1 MKQVFCFRT
10 DDDASR
16 AVRVDDV
23 SEPVCPDDGVV
34 VAVKARP
41 INPADLLL
49 MHGRHVYSPPLPA
62 PVGIEGAGVV
72 TAVGARSKL
81 TVGTVVA
88 IPSGG
93 TWREKMA
100 LRDDGVLPLP
110 ADVELDQAAMLC
122 VNPFTVMGMLEGV
135 PTGATVVCNAG
146 TSAVSRLVLSVCRRR
161 GIHTVAVVRDARA
174 DAELRA
180 LGAAAV
186 LVDSDDLA
194 TRVARAAPTPV
205 VRALDAVAGSASGR
219 LYDCVADGGDLIVYG
234 LLSSDHVQL
243 PAARLVFRDVT
254 VRGFSRLRIY
264 AAMPLERR
272 REITAELVAL
282 LADGTLRADVEA
294 RYPLVDVASA
304 LAHHERPGRRGKI
317 LLVG

>member
-23 SEPVCPDDGVV
+23 VDPVCPDDGVV

-49 MHGRHVYSPPLPA
+49 MHGRHVYSPSLPA

-186 LVDSDDLA
+186 LVDGDDLA

-234 LLSSDHVQL
+234 LLSSDQVQL

-264 AAMPLERR
+264 AAMPLDRR

-304 LAHHERPGRRGKI
+304 LAHHDRPGRRGKI